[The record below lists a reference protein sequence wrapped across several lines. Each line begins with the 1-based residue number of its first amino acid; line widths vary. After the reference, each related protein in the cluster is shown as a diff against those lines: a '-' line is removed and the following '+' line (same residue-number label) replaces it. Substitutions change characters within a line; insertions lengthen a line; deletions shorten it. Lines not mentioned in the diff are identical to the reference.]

1 MGSPFN
7 IVAGSQ
13 PDLRELKAHYK
24 KGYAEAE
31 AKRAERLEKRSESH
45 QIYGHEVKGSNSS

>member
-24 KGYAEAE
+24 KEYEEAE

-45 QIYGHEVKGSNSS
+45 QIYGHEVKGSDFP

>member
-24 KGYAEAE
+24 KGYEEAE